1 MPDATLIVLSAD
13 AQRRERLVRILS
25 EAGWQAIGSGSRVSE
40 AGALLRNA
48 TKACAIVDAQLED
61 GPGLKAIPILRNFC
75 NRIKIVFVASENS
88 LGLEAQVRAAD
99 VFYYHVGPADS
110 TELVAAVNDAVGAP
124 ARGIAHRRPKV
135 LIVDDDPDFHVL
147 VRTMIE
153 PSGYSVVSAY
163 SHREG
168 LEMAREEAPDVVLLD
183 IIMETTTDGFAFCQE
198 ARRDP
203 SIRHTPI
210 LGISAI
216 EKTTGVRYPPDS
228 DPNLFPV
235 DAYLSKPVTPKRL
248 LTELKRLVPVE
259 G

>member
-1 MPDATLIVLSAD
+1 MPNATLIVLSGNAD
-13 AQRRERLVRILS
+13 RREGLVRILS
-25 EAGWQAIGSGSRVSE
+25 EAGWQAIGSSPRLSE
-40 AGALLRNA
+40 AGALLRHA
-48 TKACAIVDAQLED
+48 TEACAIVDAELED
-61 GPGLKAIPILRNFC
+61 VPGLTAIPILRSLC
-75 NRIKIVFVASENS
+75 SRIKIVFVATQNS
-88 LGLEAQVRAAD
+88 LDLEAQVRAAD

-110 TELVAAVNDAVGAP
+110 TEVEAAVKDAIGEP
-124 ARGIAHRRPKV
+124 ARRIVHRSPKV

-163 SHREG
+163 SYREG
-168 LEMAREEAPDVVLLD
+168 LEMARQEMPDVVLLD
-183 IIMETTTDGFAFCQE
+183 IIMETTTDGFVFCQE

-203 SIRHTPI
+203 SVRHTPI
-210 LGISAI
+210 LGVSAI

-235 DAYLSKPVTPKRL
+235 DGYLSKPVTPKKL
-248 LTELKRLVPVE
+248 LAELKRLVAVE